1 MAARL
6 AGNVLA
12 TAATHHHR
20 LQAPYHHHHH
30 HLTTWSMTKDP
41 SLESALSRN
50 RRWIVNNQIKQILLR
65 SPGRVSTV
73 RSLQKRFKTLDLQG
87 RALNWLNK
95 YPCCF
100 TVFTESPS
108 TELLFGFSKR
118 MFALIEE
125 EGSVMEAQE
134 PVMVRRLAKLLMLSR
149 DHRLNVVK
157 LNELNRSFGFP
168 DDYLLRILPKHPNTF
183 RIRNPIGR
191 RNSMEIQLLRWQP
204 ELAVSAV
211 EAVAMER
218 GTEARFECALP
229 LSWIKTREKFQEFND
244 RTPYVSPYAGDHR
257 LEMESEEKRV
267 VGVVH
272 ELLSLTLWKKLS
284 IVKLEHFRRE
294 FGLPEDLRGMLL
306 RHPCLFYVSN
316 RYKIY
321 TLVLREG
328 YKGSELV
335 EKDPLVVVK
344 DKFGELMQEGLHEYN
359 RRRHLVNLEKKRKKG
374 EILVKEKKVEEKEE
388 EVDSVEKREERKRF
402 YKVLFDENP

>member
-1 MAARL
+1 M
-6 AGNVLA
+6 
-12 TAATHHHR
+12 
-20 LQAPYHHHHH
+20 
-30 HLTTWSMTKDP
+30 S
-41 SLESALSRN
+41 
-50 RRWIVNNQIKQILLR
+50 
-65 SPGRVSTV
+65 
-73 RSLQKRFKTLDLQG
+73 
-87 RALNWLNK
+87 
-95 YPCCF
+95 
-100 TVFTESPS
+100 
-108 TELLFGFSKR
+108 
-118 MFALIEE
+118 ALIEE
-125 EGSVMEAQE
+125 EESVKEAQE
-134 PVMVRRLAKLLMLSR
+134 PVMARRLAKLLMLSR

-157 LNELNRSFGFP
+157 LNELKRSFGFP
-168 DDYLLRILPKHPNTF
+168 DDYFLRILPKYPNTF

-211 EAVAMER
+211 EAAALER

-244 RTPYVSPYAGDHR
+244 RTPYVSPYAGDR
-257 LEMESEEKRV
+257 LGVESEEKMA

-374 EILVKEKKVEEKEE
+374 EILVKEKVEEKEE